1 MTTELCRCMEALE
14 SGIAANEKEV
24 NPIKRISLNLVL
36 TENILRNVET
46 HMDKDHK
53 YLGEVMT
60 TIRYHKEYLPPFI
73 AKWVFF
79 KKCHELET
87 CRLYSTPAKFQAH
100 CEEELSKVH
109 EFFDKNRRFCQIYYG
124 EDVELY
130 RLLFL
135 EEEPHEILEFPIPFP
150 FKGINNGCLKASYL
164 LAYEQYGT
172 LLKQELSL
180 DRISS
185 KITEEKPPKT
195 NATATDWVELGL
207 ALHATVV
214 FPSCTQEAIM
224 DRIRRLSGMPLEHW
238 EQLGANVRKRKSGLE
253 FLDRLKANLAAR
265 NKEIEDEG
273 RARRRPN
280 AG

>member
-1 MTTELCRCMEALE
+1 MTTELCSCMEALE
-14 SGIAANEKEV
+14 SGVAANEREA

-46 HMDKDHK
+46 HVDRDDK

-87 CRLYSTPAKFQAH
+87 FRLYSTPAKFQAH

-135 EEEPHEILEFPIPFP
+135 EEETNEILEFPIPFP
-150 FKGINNGCLKASYL
+150 FKEMNNG
-164 LAYEQYGT
+164 
-172 LLKQELSL
+172 
-180 DRISS
+180 
-185 KITEEKPPKT
+185 
-195 NATATDWVELGL
+195 
-207 ALHATVV
+207 
-214 FPSCTQEAIM
+214 
-224 DRIRRLSGMPLEHW
+224 
-238 EQLGANVRKRKSGLE
+238 
-253 FLDRLKANLAAR
+253 
-265 NKEIEDEG
+265 
-273 RARRRPN
+273 
-280 AG
+280 